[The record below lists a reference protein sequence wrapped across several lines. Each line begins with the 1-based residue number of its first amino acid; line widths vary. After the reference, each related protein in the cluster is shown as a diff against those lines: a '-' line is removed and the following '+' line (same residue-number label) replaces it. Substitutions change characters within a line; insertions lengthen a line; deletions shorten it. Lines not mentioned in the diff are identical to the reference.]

1 MSVLKIV
8 LLSGGSGKRLWPLSN
23 DSRSKQFLKILRGPD
38 GGMESMVQRVW
49 RQLGDAGLTKDCLIV
64 TNPLQ
69 TDIIGRQLGCG
80 VPILVEPESRD
91 TFPAIAL
98 AASYLRDVRR
108 AGPNE
113 TVVVLPVDPYAD
125 DAFFRLVKDLEPL
138 LRRSTADLG
147 LIGAMPTYNST
158 KYGYIVPEPA
168 DGQRDYVKAAAF
180 YEKPSERAAEELIA
194 NKGAMWNCG
203 VFAFRL
209 EFLIEL
215 LRDRDLPVEYRRLAA
230 DYQLL
235 SRTSFDV
242 EVAEKCRNIAV
253 LPYGGGWKDL
263 GTWNTLT
270 EEMDVSRI
278 GKGRLSHDSRNSHI
292 INEIHIPVSVLGLS
306 NIVVAVSPDGILV
319 SDKEASPR
327 LKEVLDSGQS
337 PMYVEYA
344 WGTSRVVDYALL
356 AEDNE
361 VVTKRMTVTAGK
373 ATDFALSPTRE
384 KIWTFLSGI
393 GEAELDGR
401 PLAVGQGSV
410 VRIPPRTKHGIL
422 AFEDVELVEIQT
434 GCPLKEGDIHQMA
447 YSWGSA
453 VI

>member
-1 MSVLKIV
+1 M
-8 LLSGGSGKRLWPLSN
+8 LLSGGSGRRLWPLSN
-23 DSRSKQFLKILRGPD
+23 DARAKQFLKMMRGPD
-38 GGMESMVQRVW
+38 GGLESMVQRVW
-49 RQLGDAGLTKDCLIV
+49 RQLGDAGLTKDCMIV

-69 TDIIGRQLGCG
+69 TDIIGRQLGGG
-80 VPILVEPESRD
+80 VPLLVEPESRD

-98 AASYLRDVRR
+98 AASYLRDVRG

-113 TVVVLPVDPYAD
+113 TVVALPVDPYAD

-138 LRRSTADLG
+138 LSRSSAELG
-147 LIGAMPTYNST
+147 LIGATPTYNST
-158 KYGYIVPEPA
+158 KYGYIVPAPA

-180 YEKPSERAAEELIA
+180 YEKPSERVAEELIA

-209 EFLIEL
+209 EYMIRQ
-215 LRDRDLPVEYRRLAA
+215 LRDRGLPVEYDRLAA
-230 DYQLL
+230 DYRRL

-242 EVAEKCRNIAV
+242 EVAETCRNIAV
-253 LPYGGGWKDL
+253 LPYEGSWKDL

-278 GKGRLSHDSRNSHI
+278 GKGRLSHDSRNTHV
-292 INEIHIPVSVLGLS
+292 INELHIPVSVLGLS

-344 WGTSRVVDYALL
+344 WGTSRVVDYDLL

-361 VVTKRMTVTAGK
+361 VVTKRMTVTAGRT
-373 ATDFALSPTRE
+373 TDFALSPARE
-384 KIWTFLSGI
+384 KIWTFLSGT
-393 GEAELDGR
+393 GEVELEGR
-401 PLAVGQGSV
+401 PLAVRQGSV
-410 VRIPPRTKHGIL
+410 VRIPPRAKHGIH

-434 GCPLKEGDIHQMA
+434 GRPLNEGDIQRMA